1 MKNLGNCKHPGKIG
15 KSCSKRVFEAN
26 PSGNLGISK
35 VFTDIPEILIK
46 FSGVSRRLFEKVH
59 IHAVDQFN
67 SIGRHATLHQFQAF
81 IDVLVGMEDN
91 SNKWLIWK
99 VKIVSVVKKEL
110 YVNGFSSKMLA
121 YLLINLFVKFPLN
134 V

>member
-81 IDVLVGMEDN
+81 IDVLV
-91 SNKWLIWK
+91 IWK